1 MRIMKQIPVVLLLC
15 VIGLT
20 ALAQDPQF
28 TIKVESNLVNVLCTV
43 TDRKGR
49 LIPNLTKDDF
59 IIEED
64 GKKQEVVSFSKENS
78 LPLTL
83 ALLIDTSGSVRE
95 VLGAEK
101 ETASAFINTILTPR
115 DLAMVIKFDKN
126 AKVMQ
131 DFTESRSRM
140 ADAIDLVGP
149 TGNGTAL
156 YDALVMAARDHLS
169 MESGRKAMILISDG
183 YDEGSSHSERQA
195 LFEAQSAD
203 SIIYSISNI
212 IDGSQS
218 GRGPDTLRK
227 LSGDTG
233 GAVFFIRR
241 SSDFKAIFDTI
252 ASELRGQYSIAYK
265 STNTARDGK
274 FRNIKV
280 LAKETSMSVRA
291 RKGYFGPTE

>member
-1 MRIMKQIPVVLLLC
+1 MKQFPVVLLLC
-15 VIGLT
+15 VMGLT

-28 TIKVESNLVNVLCTV
+28 SIKVESNLVNVLCTV

-59 IIEED
+59 MIEED
-64 GKKQEVVSFSKENS
+64 GKKQEIVSFSKENE

-83 ALLIDTSGSVRE
+83 ALLIDTSGSVRD
-95 VLGAEK
+95 VLSAEK
-101 ETASAFINTILTPR
+101 ETASAFINSILTPR
-115 DLAMVIKFDKN
+115 DLAMVIKFDKY
-126 AKVMQ
+126 AKVIQ
-131 DFTESRSRM
+131 DFTESKRRM
-140 ADAIDLVGP
+140 ADAIDQVGP

-156 YDALVMAARDHLS
+156 YDALVLAARDHLS
-169 MESGRKAMILISDG
+169 LESGRKAMILISDG
-183 YDEGSSHSERQA
+183 DDQGSSHRLNDA
-195 LFEAQSAD
+195 LFSAQSAD

-212 IDGSQS
+212 VDGSQM
-218 GRGPDTLRK
+218 GKGPDTLKR

-241 SSDFKAIFDTI
+241 SSDFKGIFDTI
-252 ASELRGQYSIAYK
+252 ASELRGQYSVAYK

-280 LAKETSMSVRA
+280 LPKEASMMVRA
-291 RKGYFGPTE
+291 RKGYFGPTD

>member
-1 MRIMKQIPVVLLLC
+1 MRIMKQFPVVLLLF

-64 GKKQEVVSFSKENS
+64 GKRQEIVSFSKENE

-95 VLGAEK
+95 VLPAEK
-101 ETASAFINTILTPR
+101 ETAQAFINNILTPR
-115 DLAMVIKFDKN
+115 DLAMVIKFDKY

-131 DFTESRSRM
+131 DFTESKRRM
-140 ADAIDLVGP
+140 ADAIDAVGK
-149 TGNGTAL
+149 TGDGTAL
-156 YDALVMAARDHLS
+156 YDALILAARDHLAE
-169 MESGRKAMILISDG
+169 ESGRKAIILISDG
-183 YDEGSSHSERQA
+183 DDEGSSHRLNDA
-195 LFEAQSAD
+195 LFAAQSAD

-218 GRGPDTLRK
+218 GKGPDTLKR

-233 GAVFFIRR
+233 GTVFFIRR
-241 SSDFKAIFDTI
+241 SSDFKGIFDTI
-252 ASELRGQYSIAYK
+252 TSELRGQYSIAYK

-280 LAKETSMSVRA
+280 LAKETSMTVRA
-291 RKGYFGPTE
+291 RKGYYGPTE

>member
-1 MRIMKQIPVVLLLC
+1 MKQFPVVLLLC
-15 VIGLT
+15 VMGLT

-28 TIKVESNLVNVLCTV
+28 TIKVESNLVNVLCTA

-64 GKKQEVVSFSKENS
+64 GRKQEIVSFSKENE

-95 VLGAEK
+95 VLPAEK
-101 ETASAFINTILTPR
+101 ETASAFINSILTPR
-115 DLAMVIKFDKN
+115 DLAMVIKFDKY

-131 DFTESRSRM
+131 DFTESKRRM
-140 ADAIDLVGP
+140 GDAIDLVGP

-156 YDALVMAARDHLS
+156 YDALVLAARDHLS
-169 MESGRKAMILISDG
+169 QESGRKAIILISDG
-183 YDEGSSHSERQA
+183 DDEGSNSHRLADA
-195 LFEAQSAD
+195 LFSAQSAD
-203 SIIYSISNI
+203 AIIYSISNI

-218 GRGPDTLRK
+218 GKGPDTLKR

-241 SSDFKAIFDTI
+241 TSDFKAIFDTI

-280 LAKETSMSVRA
+280 LAKEASMTVRA